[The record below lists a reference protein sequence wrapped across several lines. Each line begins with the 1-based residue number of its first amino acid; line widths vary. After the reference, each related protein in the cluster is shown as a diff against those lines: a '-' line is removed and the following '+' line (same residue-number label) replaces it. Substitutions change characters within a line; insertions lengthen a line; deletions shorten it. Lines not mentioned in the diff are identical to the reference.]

1 MGISGGPNIIES
13 GLELIMDS
21 YDQNS
26 YTGGSTWKDLV
37 SNSTFQSGNYSWG
50 NDITQITIIT
60 FLEKTGNSTGY
71 ASNPISKWNTG
82 TGNASFALYHFHNY
96 LGNSPASEGV
106 FRFYHTTSV
115 NGWSGNNGSVQL
127 SIGQKAHIVFQYN
140 SVNGGQTWVNGSK
153 VSSRSQSGTL
163 GVAGTGGI
171 VIAGP
176 QDNGITK
183 VYHASFYS
191 RELSDNEIIF
201 NYNSFKS
208 RYGL

>member
-1 MGISGGPNIIES
+1 MGIAGGPNMIED
-13 GLELIMDS
+13 GLVLYMDS
-21 YDQNS
+21 NDPNS

-37 SNSTFQSGNYSWG
+37 SNTTFASGNYSWG
-50 NDITQITIIT
+50 NDISQITIIT

-96 LGNSPASEGV
+96 LGNAPASEGV

-115 NGWSGNNGSVQL
+115 NGWSGNAGSVRL
-127 SIGQKAHIVFQYN
+127 SVGQKAHIAFQYN
-140 SVNGGQTWVNGSK
+140 STTGGQLWVNGSK
-153 VSSRSQSGTL
+153 SSGRSQSGIL

-171 VIAGP
+171 VIHGP
-176 QDNGITK
+176 TNNSLTK
-183 VYHASFYS
+183 VYHASFYNK
-191 RELSDNEIIF
+191 ELSDNEII
-201 NYNSFKS
+201 NSYNIFKS